1 MITIVNKYEYVKPW
15 VSWLGDFNCT
25 NNRKKLFYGSS
36 QYAESMVTFPQRLSL
51 RPAIPPTQNTK
62 SRRGETEVAERTTLR
77 KFAKECVSVSTHLID
92 RRPTARNPTP
102 SLNLGLFSNF
112 AVLYFFEQLDSWWN
126 KKTDQGLSHIYH
138 ATCRPI
144 MIHVV
149 KELFPR
155 FWYIAV

>member
-1 MITIVNKYEYVKPW
+1 MWNRECLDLAILTAQIIGRNCFMEA
-15 VSWLGDFNCT
+15 VSMPRAWWH
-25 NNRKKLFYGSS
+25 S
-36 QYAESMVTFPQRLSL
+36 PQRLSL
-51 RPAIPPTQNTK
+51 RPAIPPTQNSK
-62 SRRGETEVAERTTLR
+62 SRRGETEMAERTTLR

-112 AVLYFFEQLDSWWN
+112 AVLYCFEQLDSWWN